1 MDLSFR
7 ARIHGYKSYYCANAK
22 VYHHGSATTG
32 SRYNPFKV
40 KISARNNIYLIHKNM
55 PLWMLLFNFIFILM
69 GIIIKY
75 IFFYRK
81 GYSSYYIEGIKE
93 GLATRNK
100 LNKTEINSTKNL
112 LKIEWL
118 MIKNTIYYIF

>member
-1 MDLSFR
+1 
-7 ARIHGYKSYYCANAK
+7 
-22 VYHHGSATTG
+22 
-32 SRYNPFKV
+32 
-40 KISARNNIYLIHKNM
+40 
-55 PLWMLLFNFIFILM
+55 M